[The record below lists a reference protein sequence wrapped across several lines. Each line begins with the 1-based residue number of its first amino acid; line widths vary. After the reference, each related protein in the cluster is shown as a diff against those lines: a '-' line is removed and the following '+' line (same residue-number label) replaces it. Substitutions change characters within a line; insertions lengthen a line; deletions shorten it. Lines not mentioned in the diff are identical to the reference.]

1 MKNVP
6 VIALVG
12 ILACSCALQNDLDY
26 PRIVSAIESFE
37 VDGAKQVRI
46 DAASRTVV
54 IALEEK
60 TDIAAVPFRG
70 MSVSNEGKYAPLPEK
85 LDLRQPIEI
94 VLKTWQEYRWTI
106 SATQDIERYV
116 IVTNQVQEA
125 KFNLEKKT
133 VFVYVPDSQ
142 PLSKITFES
151 MKLEAEGSRILSSTG
166 YSSGENQ
173 PKLEK
178 TPISLPQTLDCV
190 MERSFEVEVGNDVVT
205 WRLKAFQLELS
216 TQVTEVDAHCYS
228 ARVRGT
234 FPAGGSP
241 AVEYRKAGESEWSQ
255 ATDVTVAGVG
265 VTARLSGLTADTD
278 YVCRIVNGADV
289 SPENAFHTMVPVQP
303 ENMGFEDWHQDGKVW
318 NPFPN
323 GGTVVWDTAN
333 KATANFTG
341 SATIPDES
349 RKAEGKRSVRM
360 ESSYAVVKFASGS
373 IFTGRFVGL
382 QGLGAK
388 LDWGI
393 PFTSK
398 PVGLSGQIAYAPAV
412 INYADPRY
420 ASMKGQ
426 NDTGHVI
433 IILTDWAEPF
443 RIVSSEEK
451 FVDFDND
458 PAIIAYGRYAV
469 SENTDGFRA
478 FHIDLEYRSDRTPK
492 WLVIVGASS
501 ALGDYFT
508 GGVGSTLWLDGLT
521 LDYD

>member
-178 TPISLPQTLDCV
+178 TPISLPQTLD
-190 MERSFEVEVGNDVVT
+190 
-205 WRLKAFQLELS
+205 
-216 TQVTEVDAHCYS
+216 
-228 ARVRGT
+228 
-234 FPAGGSP
+234 
-241 AVEYRKAGESEWSQ
+241 
-255 ATDVTVAGVG
+255 
-265 VTARLSGLTADTD
+265 
-278 YVCRIVNGADV
+278 
-289 SPENAFHTMVPVQP
+289 
-303 ENMGFEDWHQDGKVW
+303 
-318 NPFPN
+318 
-323 GGTVVWDTAN
+323 
-333 KATANFTG
+333 
-341 SATIPDES
+341 
-349 RKAEGKRSVRM
+349 
-360 ESSYAVVKFASGS
+360 
-373 IFTGRFVGL
+373 
-382 QGLGAK
+382 
-388 LDWGI
+388 
-393 PFTSK
+393 
-398 PVGLSGQIAYAPAV
+398 
-412 INYADPRY
+412 
-420 ASMKGQ
+420 
-426 NDTGHVI
+426 
-433 IILTDWAEPF
+433 
-443 RIVSSEEK
+443 
-451 FVDFDND
+451 
-458 PAIIAYGRYAV
+458 
-469 SENTDGFRA
+469 
-478 FHIDLEYRSDRTPK
+478 
-492 WLVIVGASS
+492 
-501 ALGDYFT
+501 
-508 GGVGSTLWLDGLT
+508 
-521 LDYD
+521 